1 MDQTPP
7 ADGFRWDD
15 IDQTIVG
22 PKLSKLVAEMHEKF
36 VKDEAQISF
45 EGRKRGNS
53 GYFLPTFLDKQV
65 ERTDEWARK
74 EYEIFCECWYEQGRC
89 ISPEFIRAIYPQA
102 LLTIFHVRKGSIA
115 DHFARRAQM
124 TGEHFNQLS
133 LDNFAR
139 RIDVLANTWLR
150 DLEAEAKA
158 LEHELNELRRLSVEP
173 ASQEQT
179 RQMILACEARL
190 TEIGIQIEAQK
201 QALTIA
207 TASGGSVSKILQ
219 EIRRLSAR
227 KTSFENLRER
237 LTADETEAGESRRNE
252 EELVSRGSTQSS
264 ATKDQ
269 AHQRGR
275 AVKAEVKQPRT
286 RSTVEK
292 VREQRL
298 FAAIA
303 KGRRGLEYCLDVRA
317 QGVTIPVSW
326 RSDGCPKEYP
336 EAYAHP
342 DPRWRG
348 LIQKEKNRYTRKM
361 KKR

>member
-7 ADGFRWDD
+7 AGGFRWDD

-22 PKLSKLVAEMHEKF
+22 PKLSKLAAEMHEKF

-74 EYEIFCECWYEQGRC
+74 ECEIFCECWYEQGRS

-102 LLTIFHVRKGSIA
+102 LLTIFHVRKGAI
-115 DHFARRAQM
+115 DNHFARRAQM

-158 LEHELNELRRLSVEP
+158 LEHDLNELRRLSAEP
-173 ASQEQT
+173 ASPQEA
-179 RQMILACEARL
+179 RRMIVTCEFRL
-190 TEIGIQIEAQK
+190 TEIGVQMEAHK

-207 TASGGSVSKILQ
+207 TAGGGSVSKMLQ
-219 EIRRLSAR
+219 EIRRLSER
-227 KTSFENLRER
+227 KTNFENLRDT
-237 LTADETEAGESRRNE
+237 LTKYETDAGEPGRTEEPSSGLANGKANATQARRGAR
-252 EELVSRGSTQSS
+252 VDSKRP
-264 ATKDQ
+264 
-269 AHQRGR
+269 R
-275 AVKAEVKQPRT
+275 A
-286 RSTVEK
+286 RSTSER
-292 VREQRL
+292 VREQRI

-303 KGRRGLEYCLDVRA
+303 KGRRGFEYCLDLKA
-317 QGVTIPVSW
+317 QRIPTPLFW
-326 RSDGCPKEYP
+326 RSDGCPMEYP
-336 EAYAHP
+336 DAYAHP
-342 DPRWRG
+342 NPRWRA
-348 LIQKEKNRYTRKM
+348 LIQKEKYRYARKM
-361 KKR
+361 ERR